1 MPGGKP
7 LFTEDNSPTGI
18 GKRKAWQGA
27 MLFALGGSIS
37 AATWF
42 GYGFVWW
49 GTIAT
54 AVVGF
59 FWMLTGLITMFTG
72 YE

>member
-1 MPGGKP
+1 MPGGNP
-7 LFTEDNSPTGI
+7 IYTDDPSPQGH
-18 GKRKAWQGA
+18 GKRKAWQGGA
-27 MLFALGGSIS
+27 TFALGLSWS

-49 GTIAT
+49 GTIALT
-54 AVVGF
+54 LVGF